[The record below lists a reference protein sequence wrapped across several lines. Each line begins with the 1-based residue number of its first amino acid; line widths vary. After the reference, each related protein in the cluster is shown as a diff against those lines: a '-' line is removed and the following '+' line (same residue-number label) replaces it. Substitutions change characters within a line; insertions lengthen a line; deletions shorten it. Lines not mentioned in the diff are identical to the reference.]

1 MSQDV
6 LDTRPG
12 FGRSFFGPL
21 SVVAMAIGLS
31 LSAFPW
37 FTDVPGASMF
47 AFLPP
52 LLGAAM
58 LGLRGQVR
66 HFGTGLA
73 LSILGAP
80 VFYLVFLLAVNVAGL
95 VG

>member
-6 LDTRPG
+6 LDTGPG
-12 FGRSFFGPL
+12 FGRTFFGPL
-21 SVVAMAIGLS
+21 SLVAMAVGLS
-31 LSAFPW
+31 LSALPW
-37 FTDVPGASMF
+37 FTDIPGASLA

-52 LLGAAM
+52 LLGAAL
-58 LGLRGQVR
+58 LGLRGPLR

-80 VFYLVFLLAVNVAGL
+80 VFYVVFMMGL
-95 VG
+95 TVSGVLG